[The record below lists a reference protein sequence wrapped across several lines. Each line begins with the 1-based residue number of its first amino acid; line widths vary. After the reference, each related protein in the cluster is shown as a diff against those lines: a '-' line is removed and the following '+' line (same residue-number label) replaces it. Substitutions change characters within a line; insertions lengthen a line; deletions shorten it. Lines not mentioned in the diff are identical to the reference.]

1 MLQVPR
7 WNYGQEQTGEFEK
20 IFFLNFMKN
29 KILDVRRI
37 SSQIGAMGTWQGA
50 ISPMKNAGGYHD
62 IHNTV
67 HSVSPQLLNEMID
80 YADEN
85 DIKRSRDMVIRKES
99 GFYIFDFRPK
109 FLANNKK
116 VLKVG

>member
-1 MLQVPR
+1 MAKNRLVIRKIVFKNDPKTLII
-7 WNYGQEQTGEFEK
+7 YL
-20 IFFLNFMKN
+20 IFF

-62 IHNTV
+62 VHNTV

-85 DIKRSRDMVIRKES
+85 DIKRSRDMVIRKE
-99 GFYIFDFRPK
+99 FRIFNVFH
-109 FLANNKK
+109 FQNLHSY
-116 VLKVG
+116 L

>member
-1 MLQVPR
+1 M
-7 WNYGQEQTGEFEK
+7 
-20 IFFLNFMKN
+20 
-29 KILDVRRI
+29 RRI

-62 IHNTV
+62 VHNTV

-99 GFYIFDFRPK
+99 GFLMSFNSKIYTPIFKRKNQVP
-109 FLANNKK
+109 
-116 VLKVG
+116 